1 MLKLLKLCGT
11 VEEEVYFVQNLENY
25 QWLEVT
31 VKSDNSEIIEY
42 LKRMDRSLENISRG
56 VFCMFVISVVIMFL
70 ILLIYWGG

>member
-1 MLKLLKLCGT
+1 M
-11 VEEEVYFVQNLENY
+11 
-25 QWLEVT
+25 T